1 MSAQLNGVIFFSSDV
16 PHSTFSKSFISPT
29 GTQHRSGVK
38 TSYMKMRE
46 TNDLFIVN
54 IVVLLK
60 LKKFV
65 VQNVR
70 LPRYSG
76 LSSS

>member
-1 MSAQLNGVIFFSSDV
+1 
-16 PHSTFSKSFISPT
+16 
-29 GTQHRSGVK
+29 
-38 TSYMKMRE
+38 MRV

-76 LSSS
+76 LSSSYVMCLMQFLTGTVPNPKLHEVSLKTA